1 MSGETLDSLQRIVDL
16 RLRFDKFLVIGWF
29 ACIHFIFVFFCVCVC
44 NYCFPLFQS
53 REAELQKLDSLLL
66 EFAKRAAVCG

>member
-29 ACIHFIFVFFCVCVC
+29 ACIHFIFVFCVCVITAFL
-44 NYCFPLFQS
+44 YFQS
-53 REAELQKLDSLLL
+53 RETELQKLDSLLL